1 MLDLYLIGFAPPK
14 KIVSFSKQPLESGP
28 SENRNSPKLT
38 KANITMKLLPSLV
51 LAFAASTALCAP
63 PRSPVNTEG
72 WGSSKAEFVKGPE
85 GKPVVRLHLEVDRG
99 GSALNYLAKLEPGR
113 TYDLKIEYQSSD
125 EVSARDNGSW
135 IYIAYRDGKDK
146 QIGDDCRTLAKT
158 TSWETKSFPLTLP
171 AGTEKVALSIRQQNR
186 KGTLDIKSVELKP
199 DAGETTL
206 TLTPA
211 AMAALAYI
219 STPGEKLSPEGER
232 SPLDGNIFSPY
243 LKGIA
248 PKIVKDL
255 GTETVDGVQVH
266 KVVFRSMTV
275 GGETQDVYAVIARP
289 PGDGPF
295 PGVLLLHG
303 GYSCADAAT
312 AIHFAK
318 AGYVTISPDLPGIA
332 DPKNCPNSVGPW
344 AVRFAKLGKRGK
356 PDPTADETFDAEVA
370 ALQAFDLLAAQP
382 GVKKDR
388 IGVSGISMGGY
399 STTMITGL
407 LGKRV
412 RAAYSIFGC
421 GFYDRG
427 SEWSPELKN
436 LPDDQREAWLHHF
449 DAGRRAS
456 GIQAPYFIGAAASDR
471 FFWPPAVNATL
482 CAIPG
487 ARNQV
492 FAPGNHSLKG
502 VPGADNIA
510 LLYFAYWL
518 KGEGEPFPKVTVEN
532 CENLPD
538 GSKKISF
545 SVQSALPIVTATA
558 FVSPGGESWVKS
570 PWEPIAAQPAGDKK
584 FQVTIPADKI
594 TKAGAWFVNVSDARP
609 ATAGSLVYGMDVS
622 GSGSALQPL
631 GVAH

>member
-1 MLDLYLIGFAPPK
+1 
-14 KIVSFSKQPLESGP
+14 
-28 SENRNSPKLT
+28 
-38 KANITMKLLPSLV
+38 MKLLSCLV
-51 LAFAASTALCAP
+51 LGLATATAVCAP
-63 PRSPVNTEG
+63 PLPPVNAPVNTEG
-72 WGSSKAEFVKGPE
+72 WGSSNAEVVKGPQGE
-85 GKPVVRLHLEVDRG
+85 PVLRLHLEVDRG
-99 GSALNYLAKLEPGR
+99 GAALSNLAKLEPGR
-113 TYDLKIEYQSSD
+113 PYVLKIEYQSSD

-135 IYIAYRDGKDK
+135 IYLAFRDGKDK
-146 QIGDDCRTLAKT
+146 GVGEDCKTLEKT
-158 TSWETKSFPLTLP
+158 SSWVSKSIPLTPP
-171 AGTEKVALSIRQQNR
+171 AGADKVYLSIRQQNR

-199 DAGETTL
+199 DGADASL

-243 LKGIA
+243 LRGIA
-248 PKIVKDL
+248 PKVVRDL
-255 GTETVDGVQVH
+255 GTETVDGGQVH

-275 GGETQDVYAVIARP
+275 GGETQDVYAIIARP

-295 PGVLLLHG
+295 PGVLWLHG
-303 GYSCADAAT
+303 GYGSADQGSAVRY
-312 AIHFAK
+312 AK
-318 AGYVTISPDLPGIA
+318 AGYVAVSPDLPGIA

-344 AVRFAKLGKRGK
+344 AARFAKLGKRGK

-382 GVKKDR
+382 GVIKDR
-388 IGVSGISMGGY
+388 IGVAGISMGGY

-427 SEWSPELKN
+427 SEWSPVLKD

-456 GIQAPYFIGAAASDR
+456 GIQAPYFIAAAASDR
-471 FFWPPAVNATL
+471 FFWPPAVNSTL
-482 CAIPG
+482 SAIPG
-487 ARNQV
+487 AHNQA

-502 VPGADNIA
+502 IPGADN
-510 LLYFAYWL
+510 LSQLYFAYWL
-518 KGEGEPFPKVTVEN
+518 KGEGEPFPQVMIES

-538 GSKKISF
+538 GAKKISF
-545 SVQSALPIVTATA
+545 SVQSALPVATATA
-558 FVSPGGESWVKS
+558 FVTPGGESWQKS
-570 PWEPIAAQPAGDKK
+570 AWEPIPAQPDGEKK
-584 FQVTIPADKI
+584 FQVIIPADKI
-594 TKAGAWFVNVSDARP
+594 NKKGAWFVNVSDARP
-609 ATAGSLVYGMDVS
+609 ATAGSLVYGMDAS
-622 GSGSALQPL
+622 GSGPAFHALGTQEQK
-631 GVAH
+631 

>member
-1 MLDLYLIGFAPPK
+1 MKLT
-14 KIVSFSKQPLESGP
+14 
-28 SENRNSPKLT
+28 NRNPL
-38 KANITMKLLPSLV
+38 KLLSCFV
-51 LAFAASTALCAP
+51 LGLAAATAVCAP
-63 PRSPVNTEG
+63 PPTPANTEG
-72 WGSSKAEFVKGPE
+72 WGSSKADFLKGPD
-85 GKPVVRLHLEVDRG
+85 GKPFVRLHLEVDRG
-99 GSALNYLAKLEPGR
+99 GSSLGNLVNLEPGCS
-113 TYDLKIEYQSSD
+113 YDLKIEYQSSD

-135 IYIAYRDGKDK
+135 IYFAYKDGKDK
-146 QIGDDCRTLAKT
+146 QLGDDCKTLEKAA
-158 TSWETKSFPLTLP
+158 SWVSKSFPLTLP
-171 AGTEKVALSIRQQNR
+171 AGTEKVAISIRQQNR
-186 KGTLDIKSVELKP
+186 KGTLDIKSVELKSN
-199 DAGETTL
+199 DGNAASTL
-206 TLTPA
+206 SP
-211 AMAALAYI
+211 AALAALEYI

-255 GTETVDGVQVH
+255 GTETVDDVQVH

-275 GGETQDVYAVIARP
+275 GGETQDVYAIIARP

-303 GYSCADAAT
+303 GYGCADAKT

-318 AGYVTISPDLPGIA
+318 AGYVAISPDLPGIA

-344 AVRFAKLGKRGK
+344 AARFAKLGKRGM
-356 PDPTADETFDAEVA
+356 PDPTADETFDAVVA

-427 SEWSPELKN
+427 SEWSPVLKD

-482 CAIPG
+482 CAISG

-502 VPGADNIA
+502 VPGGDNIA
-510 LLYFAYWL
+510 LLYFSYWL
-518 KGEGEPFPKVTVEN
+518 KGEGEPFPQVTIES

-538 GSKKISF
+538 GAKKISF
-545 SVQSALPIVTATA
+545 FVQSSLPIVTATA
-558 FVSPGGESWVKS
+558 FVTAGGESWQKS
-570 PWEPIAAQPAGDKK
+570 AWEPILAQPDGEKK
-584 FQVTIPADKI
+584 FQVIIPADKI
-594 TKAGAWFVNVSDARP
+594 NKKGAWFVNVSDARP
-609 ATAGSLVYGMDVS
+609 ATAGSLVYGMDAS
-622 GSGSALQPL
+622 GSGPALHAL
-631 GVAH
+631 GTQEQK